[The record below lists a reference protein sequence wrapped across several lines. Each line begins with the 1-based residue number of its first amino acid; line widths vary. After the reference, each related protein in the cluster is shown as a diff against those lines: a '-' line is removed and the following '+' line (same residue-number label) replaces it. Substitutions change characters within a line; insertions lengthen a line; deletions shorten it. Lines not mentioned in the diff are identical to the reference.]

1 VLESRLSDNLKDE
14 RLYGSTETIRA
25 ERARIVGELN
35 RLALDQVGQSFNA
48 LCGGAPG

>member
-1 VLESRLSDNLKDE
+1 MKDE

-35 RLALDQVGQSFNA
+35 RLALDRVGQSFND
-48 LCGGAPG
+48 LCGSARG